1 MSKKETRNM
10 LFVTCTG
17 RLYLAS
23 RHGSSGAKSEGDLFS
38 VSEGGNIGAQ
48 QRYNCKTLQTV
59 DKVRLARKKICLV
72 SGSNLVET

>member
-23 RHGSSGAKSEGDLFS
+23 RHGSSGTKSSGDLFS

-48 QRYNCKTLQTV
+48 QRYNYKTLQTV
-59 DKVRLARKKICLV
+59 DRVRLARKKICLV